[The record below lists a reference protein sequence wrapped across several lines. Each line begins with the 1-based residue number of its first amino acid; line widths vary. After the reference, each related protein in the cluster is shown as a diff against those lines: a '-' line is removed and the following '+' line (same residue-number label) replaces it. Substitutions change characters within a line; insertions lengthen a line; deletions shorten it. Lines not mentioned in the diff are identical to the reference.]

1 MKERVNFF
9 ILYRPVVTSHY
20 FIGCVMLGGKYSKS
34 YCGDVCPIDVSSS
47 DQVLRI
53 DVSSSDH
60 VGSSSLSSSDQ
71 LGRINMSNSDQELRI
86 DKSSSDHVGSSSLR
100 PVWKD

>member
-53 DVSSSDH
+53 DVSSSDQVLRIDVSSNDH

-71 LGRINMSNSDQELRI
+71 VGRINLSNIDQ
-86 DKSSSDHVGSSSLR
+86 V
-100 PVWKD
+100 